1 MWQLEEELED
11 VHREDDYFFRMLHCV
26 VGDES
31 SPRLLRPL
39 RAKVWTQS
47 SQVLSTW
54 LLKACRLLL
63 YLTRVDGPVHT
74 LLLYLTRVGDS
85 STWSLQPSTWV

>member
-11 VHREDDYFFRMLHCV
+11 VYREDDYFFRMLHCV

-39 RAKVWTQS
+39 RAPQP
-47 SQVLSTW
+47 
-54 LLKACRLLL
+54 AG
-63 YLTRVDGPVHT
+63 TRMAVARATAVHF
-74 LLLYLTRVGDS
+74 L
-85 STWSLQPSTWV
+85 